1 MKKIVLSIA
10 GSFLLCTGIVQ
21 AQQDTTRTNN
31 RTQQRPVTQ
40 QPQPVPQP
48 QPQVQQQQ
56 NPQQPNQYLRDD
68 MRVLK
73 QDQLPE
79 SLRQT
84 LRGTEYKGW
93 EQSTIY
99 QDPTTGEYLLEM
111 NTPIV
116 TPNNT
121 NPSPATSQDQSG
133 NNSPRTYRFDRNGRV
148 IENKN
153 KPGDNDNK

>member
-1 MKKIVLSIA
+1 MKKIILSIA

-31 RTQQRPVTQ
+31 RTQQRPTTQ

-48 QPQVQQQQ
+48 QPQTQQQP
-56 NPQQPNQYLRDD
+56 NPQQPSQYLRDD
-68 MRVLK
+68 MKVLK

-99 QDPTTGEYLLEM
+99 QDPATGEYLLEM

-121 NPSPATSQDQSG
+121 NPSPVTSQDQSG